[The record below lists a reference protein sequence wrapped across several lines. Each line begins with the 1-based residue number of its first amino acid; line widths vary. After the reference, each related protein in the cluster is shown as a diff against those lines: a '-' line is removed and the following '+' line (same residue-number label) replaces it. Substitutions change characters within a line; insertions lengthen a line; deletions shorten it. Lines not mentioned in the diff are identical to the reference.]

1 MSTVAVTTI
10 AVPRA
15 ETATPT
21 MLKRVASAVVL
32 IPVFVWIGVW
42 APAWVFA
49 ALVVAVGTAAGWE
62 LTRLWERAGRATF
75 PLLSVAA
82 GAAVTA
88 SFLVPGL
95 PGPIFTAAV
104 AAFLAAGVWAASP
117 MAPTPGAPSVE
128 PVVLGLFGLAWVN
141 WLIGHAALLHA
152 LPDGAWLILTLV
164 GVTWAG
170 ETAAYGIGSVIGRHK
185 LAPAISPGK
194 TMEGAAAQ
202 VTASVLAAPL
212 LAAWFL
218 PDWSVTRA
226 VGAGALLSVLG
237 QIGDLAESVVK
248 RSVGVKDTGGLIPGH
263 GGLLDRIDSL
273 LFNVPALFYY
283 TRLTGGG
290 S

>member
-1 MSTVAVTTI
+1 
-10 AVPRA
+10 
-15 ETATPT
+15 

-32 IPVFVWIGVW
+32 IPVFVWIVAW
-42 APAWVFA
+42 APPWVFA
-49 ALVVAVGTAAGWE
+49 ALVVAVGTAAAWE
-62 LTRLWERAGRATF
+62 LTRLFQRAGRPTF
-75 PLLSVAA
+75 PLLSVPA

-95 PGPIFTAAV
+95 PGPVFTAAV

-117 MAPTPGAPSVE
+117 VAPTPGAPTVE
-128 PVVLGLFGLAWVN
+128 PIVLGLFGLTWVN
-141 WLIGHAALLHA
+141 WLLGHGALLHA
-152 LPDGAWLILTLV
+152 LPDGAGLILTLV

-170 ETAAYGIGSVIGRHK
+170 ETAAYGVGSLVGRHK

-202 VTASVLAAPL
+202 VTASVLVAPL
-212 LAAWFL
+212 LAAWLL
-218 PDWSVTRA
+218 PDWTMTRA
-226 VGAGALLSVLG
+226 IGAGALLAVVG
-237 QIGDLAESVVK
+237 QVGDLAESVVK

-283 TRLTGGG
+283 VRLTGVG